1 MAEPKSQWHR
11 EVLPPG
17 WIDAARALRAR
28 RVLDG
33 FYLAGGTGVALQR
46 GHRLSVDL
54 DLFSESNFASGT
66 LRDQL
71 RGLDGLRNLE
81 LAPGTLHLE
90 LRGVKVS
97 FLHYPY
103 PLLSALGFRRP
114 GRRRSAR
121 PCVYEARCAREPRHA
136 SRLRRPASARTCLW
150 FARSRTDRACT
161 SHPRVRLTTK
171 YTVRPTEAT
180 PTSPS
185 GGATGARKLDA
196 CWDRPSSTPGSLRFS
211 LGSAGSV

>member
-1 MAEPKSQWHR
+1 MAESKSKWHL

-17 WIDAARALRAR
+17 WIDAARDLRAR

-33 FYLAGGTGVALQR
+33 FYLAGGTGMALQQ

-54 DLFSESNFASGT
+54 DLFSQSDFASGT
-66 LRDQL
+66 LRDQM

-103 PLLSALGFRRP
+103 PLLFPLADFEGLTV
-114 GRRRSAR
+114 AD
-121 PCVYEARCAREPRHA
+121 PR
-136 SRLRRPASARTCLW
+136 
-150 FARSRTDRACT
+150 DIACM
-161 SHPRVRLTTK
+161 
-171 YTVRPTEAT
+171 
-180 PTSPS
+180 
-185 GGATGARKLDA
+185 KLDA
-196 CWDRPSSTPGSLRFS
+196 LANRGTRRDFVDLYLLAQAYGLPQIFEWFATKYASVSFNRTHLFKALTYFMDAEEEPMPDMLVP
-211 LGSAGSV
+211 LGWTTVRQYFLTQAPLLPRLD